1 MKMKYCHNN
10 LLTLTQNCNVAYDLK
25 NNIIKYVYLTCQQE
39 FFFFRIQKSF
49 FAPFY
54 LKIGVLFF
62 FSTLVYTHIM
72 HCILHLE
79 QESRVPYNFRI
90 LPILHNTFTSMFM
103 IIMVFSSQGHLIH

>member
-1 MKMKYCHNN
+1 MKLKYCHNN

-39 FFFFRIQKSF
+39 FFLFQNSEKFFCSF
-49 FAPFY
+49 L
-54 LKIGVLFF
+54 LKNGSLF